1 MIYTLTLNPS
11 IDYIIGVDNIEYG
24 KVNRTSYEKIL
35 PGGKTFEDGGR
46 EVDSFIVRTLDRIS
60 VAWGMCREEFSLASS
75 AAVKESQ
82 KIIKQEVEKQTEK
95 AVEKITESAKEAV
108 RESLP

>member
-1 MIYTLTLNPS
+1 MMRIFLLFILTIFSLSAAPS
-11 IDYIIGVDNIEYG
+11 P
-24 KVNRTSYEKIL
+24 VNVL
-35 PGGKTFEDGGR
+35 PGGMTFEDGGR

-75 AAVKESQ
+75 EAVKESQ

-95 AVEKITESAKEAV
+95 AVDKITESAKEAV
-108 RESLP
+108 RDSLP

>member
-1 MIYTLTLNPS
+1 MMRRFLLFILTIFSLSAAPPP
-11 IDYIIGVDNIEYG
+11 V
-24 KVNRTSYEKIL
+24 KVL
-35 PGGKTFEDGGR
+35 PGGRTFEDGGR

-75 AAVKESQ
+75 EAVKESQ
-82 KIIKQEVEKQTEK
+82 KIIKQEVEKQTDK

>member
-1 MIYTLTLNPS
+1 MMRVFLLFILITFSLSAAPPP
-11 IDYIIGVDNIEYG
+11 V
-24 KVNRTSYEKIL
+24 KIL

-46 EVDSFIVRTLDRIS
+46 EVDSFIVRTFDRIS

-82 KIIKQEVEKQTEK
+82 KIIKQEVEKQTDK

-108 RESLP
+108 RESFP

>member
-1 MIYTLTLNPS
+1 MMRVFLLFIMITFSLSAAPPP
-11 IDYIIGVDNIEYG
+11 V
-24 KVNRTSYEKIL
+24 KIL

-46 EVDSFIVRTLDRIS
+46 EVDSFIVRTFDRIS

-82 KIIKQEVEKQTEK
+82 KIIKQEVEKQTDK

>member
-1 MIYTLTLNPS
+1 MMRIFLLFILTIFSVSAAPPP
-11 IDYIIGVDNIEYG
+11 V
-24 KVNRTSYEKIL
+24 KIL

-75 AAVKESQ
+75 EAVKESQ
-82 KIIKQEVEKQTEK
+82 KIIKKEVEKQTEK